1 VQALGIGHWKTN
13 AFIHLL
19 LGPFF
24 NFTAFDRK
32 SPGRALLRIAV
43 QFLFSHHHRFNPI
56 VISHAMPTATTS
68 SAEASITSSAAA
80 AAAPPLSEQEIL
92 STYRKMQSEMQN
104 LVQHLTKVEMER
116 NEHRRV
122 IIFLVLRDRIF
133 DI

>member
-1 VQALGIGHWKTN
+1 LEDKR
-13 AFIHLL
+13 IHSSI

-80 AAAPPLSEQEIL
+80 AAPPLSEQEIL

-122 IIFLVLRDRIF
+122 INFLVLRGRIF

>member
-1 VQALGIGHWKTN
+1 
-13 AFIHLL
+13 
-19 LGPFF
+19 
-24 NFTAFDRK
+24 
-32 SPGRALLRIAV
+32 
-43 QFLFSHHHRFNPI
+43 
-56 VISHAMPTATTS
+56 MPTATTS
-68 SAEASITSSAAA
+68 SAEASITSSAA

-122 IIFLVLRDRIF
+122 INFLVLRGRIF